1 MLNTNYANYNTIPFK
16 NNFIVS
22 RNTAKTIKGILKN
35 VEGPYPLGNNKT
47 GRVYFRCP
55 DPKKVIDNQNI
66 LFKHNIPFLFKDDK
80 GFEELM
86 SAIKKEVG
94 IMRRSEAR
102 LKKDLQKKHGK
113 R

>member
-22 RNTAKTIKGILKN
+22 RSTAKTIMGILKD
-35 VEGPYPLGNNKT
+35 VEGPYTLVNNNT
-47 GRVYFRCP
+47 GQVYFRCP
-55 DPKKVIDNQNI
+55 DPEKVKNI

-80 GFEELM
+80 SFEELM

-102 LKKDLQKKHGK
+102 LKKDLQKKHRK
-113 R
+113 H